1 MIELYVV
8 RHGETDFNKN
18 GRYLGRTDEPLNI
31 IGVNQAKQL
40 AEKASCLNIE
50 IIYCSPLKRALKTAE
65 FIKVKY
71 GCEIIIDNH
80 FIERS
85 IGVYEGLTKDE
96 AKNKH
101 PDLYTRNITRI
112 FDEAPPNGETIN
124 EVIKRVFIG
133 LDEIKKQN
141 KFSNI
146 LISTHGFIAK
156 VINKYFNSKISD
168 QDFFDFS
175 LANAEIKKYTLND
188 VLKN

>member
-1 MIELYVV
+1 MKNVYVI
-8 RHGETDFNKN
+8 RHGETDFNKD
-18 GRYLGRTDEPLNI
+18 GRYSGRIDTPLNAAGI
-31 IGVNQAKQL
+31 AQAKQL
-40 AEKASCLNIE
+40 AEKTRGLNIE
-50 IIYCSPLKRALKTAE
+50 VIYCSPLNRAIETANL
-65 FIKVKY
+65 IKSQTN
-71 GCEIIIDNH
+71 CEIIINNH

-85 IGVYEGLTKDE
+85 LGIYEGLTKDE